1 MANTKMTDEMR
12 RELAEKLD
20 QDLDAYLASR
30 EKQPYTEGW
39 KEGEWEKVLLIE
51 FIYSL
56 DSRFF
61 FAPRKWNSIRFS
73 CKNFPKKENL
83 CHR

>member
-1 MANTKMTDEMR
+1 MTDEMR

-39 KEGEWEKVLLIE
+39 KEGEFKALKEVFNENE
-51 FIYSL
+51 FKYKAFNVNALQCVIQ
-56 DSRFF
+56 
-61 FAPRKWNSIRFS
+61 II
-73 CKNFPKKENL
+73 
-83 CHR
+83 